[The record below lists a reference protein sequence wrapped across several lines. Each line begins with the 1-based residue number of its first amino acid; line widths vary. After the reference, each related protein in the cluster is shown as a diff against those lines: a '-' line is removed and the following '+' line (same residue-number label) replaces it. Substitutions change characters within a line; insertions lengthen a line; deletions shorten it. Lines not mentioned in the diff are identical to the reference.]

1 MFEIDNVGVF
11 LGLDVGKST
20 HHGHGLTLEGK
31 KVFDKPLPNS
41 EPKLRAVFDKLTA
54 KFGTVL
60 VIVDQPAS
68 IGALPLPLTVARD
81 AGCQVAYL
89 PGLAMRRI
97 ADLYPGEAKTDAKD
111 AAVIADAARTMPH
124 TLRSLELT
132 DEITA
137 ELTVLT
143 GFDQDLAVEATR
155 TSNRIRGLL
164 TQFHPSLER
173 VLGPRLDHQAV
184 TWLLERYG
192 SPAALRKAGRRRLV
206 ELIRPK
212 APRMAAR
219 LIDEV
224 FDALDEQTVVVP
236 GTGTLDIVV
245 PSLAASL
252 TAVHTQRRAMEAQ
265 INALLEAH
273 PLSPV
278 LTSMPGVGV
287 RTAAVLLTTVGDGTS
302 FPTAAH
308 LASYAGLAPTT
319 KSSGT
324 SIHGEHAPRGGNRQ
338 LKRAMFL
345 SAFACM
351 NADPASRAY
360 YDRQRARDKTHTQ
373 ALLRLARQRISVLFA
388 MLRDGTFYEPR
399 TPTVTLAA

>member
-1 MFEIDNVGVF
+1 
-11 LGLDVGKST
+11 VGKHT
-20 HHGHGLTLEGK
+20 HHGHGLTPAGK
-31 KVFDKPLPNS
+31 KVFDKPLPNT

-60 VIVDQPAS
+60 VVVDQPAS
-68 IGALPLPLTVARD
+68 IGALPLTVARD

-124 TLRSLELT
+124 TLRTLDLT
-132 DEITA
+132 DEVTA
-137 ELTVLT
+137 ELTMLA
-143 GFDQDLAVEATR
+143 GFDQDLAGEANR

-192 SPAALRKAGRRRLV
+192 SPQALRKAGRRRLIEV
-206 ELIRPK
+206 IRPR
-212 APRMAAR
+212 APRMTER
-219 LIDEV
+219 LVDDI
-224 FDALDEQTVVVP
+224 FAALDEQTVVVP
-236 GTGTLDIVV
+236 GTGTLDVIV
-245 PSLAASL
+245 PSLAKSL
-252 TAVHTQRRAMEAQ
+252 AAVHEQRRALEAR
-265 INALLEAH
+265 IEDLLEPH
-273 PLSPV
+273 PLSQV
-278 LTSMPGVGV
+278 LTSMPGIGV
-287 RTAAVLLTTVGDGTS
+287 RTAAVLLATVGDGSS
-302 FPTAAH
+302 FPSAGH
-308 LASYAGLAPTT
+308 LASYAGLAPATRQ
-319 KSSGT
+319 SGT

-360 YDRQRARDKTHTQ
+360 YDKQRARGKTHTQ
-373 ALLRLARQRISVLFA
+373 ALLRLARQRSSVLFA

-399 TPTVTLAA
+399 IPEDVELAA